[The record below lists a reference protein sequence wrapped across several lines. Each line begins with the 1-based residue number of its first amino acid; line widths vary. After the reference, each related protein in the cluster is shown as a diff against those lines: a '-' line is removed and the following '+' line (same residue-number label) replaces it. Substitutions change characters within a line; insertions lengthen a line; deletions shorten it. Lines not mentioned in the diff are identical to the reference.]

1 MKDNLKSQS
10 AVEFFIL
17 IGVLFFIFLIFLYL
31 FQSDLAGKSDK
42 RKDEMIKEID
52 EIRRKKNLQMQQL
65 QDVKQAAE
73 QGYDKGVIDALA
85 AAYQQTANCQVTT
98 ITLGN
103 VTRRIIDVDCVQ
115 EAAGS
120 TSAG

>member
-1 MKDNLKSQS
+1 MEVK
-10 AVEFFIL
+10 
-17 IGVLFFIFLIFLYL
+17 
-31 FQSDLAGKSDK
+31 
-42 RKDEMIKEID
+42 IKEGS
-52 EIRRKKNLQMQQL
+52 KKLKLVVVALAVLLLASVAYIVADKVNGLQMQQL

-103 VTRRIIDVDCVQ
+103 VTRSIIDVDCVQ

-120 TSAG
+120 TSTG

>member
-1 MKDNLKSQS
+1 
-10 AVEFFIL
+10 
-17 IGVLFFIFLIFLYL
+17 
-31 FQSDLAGKSDK
+31 
-42 RKDEMIKEID
+42 MIKEID
-52 EIRRKKNLQMQQL
+52 EIRRKKNLKMQQL
-65 QDVKQAAE
+65 QDVKQATE

-85 AAYQQTANCQVTT
+85 AAYQQTANCQITA

-103 VTRRIIDVDCVQ
+103 VTRRIIDFNCVR